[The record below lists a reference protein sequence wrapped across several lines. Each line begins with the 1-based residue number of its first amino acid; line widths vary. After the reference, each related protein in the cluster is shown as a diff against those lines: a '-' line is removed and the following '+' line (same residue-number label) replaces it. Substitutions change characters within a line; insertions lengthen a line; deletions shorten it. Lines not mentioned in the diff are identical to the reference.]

1 MRLVKVRAL
10 SDAIASLDALRAGRT
25 ADLPRC

>member
-1 MRLVKVRAL
+1 VRAL